1 MGPAM
6 RRHHINGHQSR
17 SEPRGLKADAPNT
30 PSAVSPEGTVV
41 PDFRAALLEQSVALK
56 AIDSRRPSL
65 AGWSDERE
73 TFQRLEA
80 AVLYQAGSVAHFGIR
95 LHEK

>member
-1 MGPAM
+1 
-6 RRHHINGHQSR
+6 
-17 SEPRGLKADAPNT
+17 
-30 PSAVSPEGTVV
+30 V
-41 PDFRAALLEQSVALK
+41 PDFRAALLKQRAALK

-73 TFQRLEA
+73 TFQPLEA
-80 AVLYQAGSVAHFGIR
+80 AALYQAGSVAHFGAR